1 MKGRLLI
8 GLSCLGILI
17 GLVTAFRVFSTGF
30 VLYAKTDTLVWTMPL
45 AAYIFFSL
53 TSSGLAFVS
62 SIPIVFGIKRYE
74 PLEKRT
80 VFLELTVLMAGFVCL
95 IMHMGSP
102 LNVIYLLLSPNLA
115 SPLWWLAMLY
125 GVYLVVLLASF
136 WRIQTAHV
144 SKTLSTLV
152 FLVAIGTST
161 ALGWLIG
168 MPDARPA
175 MNASFLTVYFPLT
188 AFACGLAAVL
198 LFSLA
203 YARPSANPSSAAQE
217 DLYNEVAKVFGIVIG
232 VTLILFI
239 WRAIIGGVSSSEV
252 ELGAFKR
259 MMQSLSFQ
267 TELWL
272 GLVAPL
278 VLMLMPSVRVTTWG
292 KVLASLLLL
301 VGMFAGRLEFIL
313 TAEIMPMG
321 QMAEGLPE
329 FVSYFPTISEV
340 FVAIF
345 GLAVMLLLYTLG
357 ERYFNLDGTHEQ
369 SEAGT

>member
-1 MKGRLLI
+1 MKGRLWI
-8 GLSCLGILI
+8 GLLSLGILL
-17 GLVTAFRVFSTGF
+17 GLVTTFRVFSTGF

-53 TSSGLAFVS
+53 TSAGLAFVS

-80 VFLELTVLMAGFVCL
+80 VFLEISVLMAGFVCL
-95 IMHMGSP
+95 ILHLGSP
-102 LNVIYLLLSPNLA
+102 LNVIYLMLSPNLA

-136 WRIQTAHV
+136 WRIQTGEV

-152 FLVAIGTST
+152 FLIAITTST
-161 ALGWLIG
+161 ALGWLVG

-198 LFSLA
+198 LFSLV
-203 YARPSANPSSAAQE
+203 YSRPAADSISATQAA
-217 DLYNEVAKVFGIVIG
+217 LYDEVAKVFGVVIG
-232 VTLILFI
+232 VTLVLFI

-252 ELGAFKR
+252 ELGAFR
-259 MMQSLSFQ
+259 HMIQSLSFQ
-267 TELWL
+267 SELWL

-313 TAEIMPMG
+313 TAEIKPMG

-329 FVSYFPTISEV
+329 FVSYWPTISEV

-357 ERYFNLDGTHEQ
+357 ERYFNLDGTHEE

>member
-1 MKGRLLI
+1 MKGRLWI
-8 GLSCLGILI
+8 GLSCLGILL

-74 PLEKRT
+74 SLEKRT
-80 VFLELTVLMAGFVCL
+80 VFLEIAVLMAGFVCL
-95 IMHMGSP
+95 IMHLGSP

-136 WRIQTAHV
+136 WRIQTAQV
-144 SKTLSTLV
+144 SKLLSTMV
-152 FLVAIGTST
+152 FLIAIATST
-161 ALGWLIG
+161 TLGWLIG
-168 MPDARPA
+168 MPDALPA
-175 MNASFLTVYFPLT
+175 MNGSFLTIYFPIT

-203 YARPSANPSSAAQE
+203 YARPSGNPTSTAQA
-217 DLYNEVAKVFGIVIG
+217 DLYDEVAKVFGIVIG
-232 VTLILFI
+232 VTLVLFL
-239 WRAIIGGVSSSEV
+239 WRAIIGGVSSSAV

-267 TELWL
+267 TELWV

-278 VLMLMPSVRVTTWG
+278 VLMLIPSVRVTTWG
-292 KVLASLLLL
+292 KVVASLLLL

-313 TAEIMPMG
+313 TAEIQPMG
-321 QMAEGLPE
+321 QMAEGLPQ
-329 FVSYFPTISEV
+329 FVGYFPTISEV

-345 GLAVMLLLYTLG
+345 GLAVMLLLYALG
-357 ERYFNLDGTHEQ
+357 ERYFDLDGTHEK

>member
-1 MKGRLLI
+1 
-8 GLSCLGILI
+8 
-17 GLVTAFRVFSTGF
+17 VFSTGF
-30 VLYAKTDTLVWTMPL
+30 VLYAKTDILVWTMPL

-80 VFLELTVLMAGFVCL
+80 VFLEIAVLMAGFVCL
-95 IMHMGSP
+95 ILHLGSP

-115 SPLWWLAMLY
+115 SPLWWLAILY

-136 WRIQTAHV
+136 WRIQTAQV

-152 FLVAIGTST
+152 FLIAIATST
-161 ALGWLIG
+161 ALGWLLG

-175 MNASFLTVYFPLT
+175 MNGSFLTIYFPLT
-188 AFACGLAAVL
+188 AFACGLAAIL

-203 YARPSANPSSAAQE
+203 YARPSGNPTSAAQAN
-217 DLYNEVAKVFGIVIG
+217 LYDEVAKVFGVVIG
-232 VTLILFI
+232 VTLVLFL

-252 ELGAFKR
+252 ELGAFRR

-272 GLVAPL
+272 GLVAPF
-278 VLMLMPSVRVTTWG
+278 VLMLIPSVRVTTWG

-329 FVSYFPTISEV
+329 FVSYLPTISEV
-340 FVAIF
+340 LVALF

-357 ERYFNLDGTHEQ
+357 ERYFNLDGTQEK
-369 SEAGT
+369 SEVGT